1 MRKLLAIVNPLL
13 CSRRV
18 SANCT
23 DILRFGFSRMIHN
36 RQKRVQWIARVVWI
50 FVVLL
55 GCEYPIEHN
64 ESLAGRRAKE
74 FAEAAFVRQ
83 DFESAY
89 RELSDAAKRYVGLDD
104 FKKTIARLHTKGYPQ
119 RIELKEFEEV
129 PSERKA
135 IDIYLVGH
143 ASGQR
148 YYYRLMLE
156 GNAESD
162 YKVSVMNIEYGPPGG
177 SPLRKKFKVS

>member
-1 MRKLLAIVNPLL
+1 MFLQIALIF
-13 CSRRV
+13 S
-18 SANCT
+18 
-23 DILRFGFSRMIHN
+23 RFGFSRRILN
-36 RQKRVQWIARVVWI
+36 RQKRGQSITRVVWVCI
-50 FVVLL
+50 VVL

-89 RELSDAAKRYVGLDD
+89 RELSDGTKRYVSLDD
-104 FKKTIARLHTKGYPQ
+104 FKKTIARFHTKGYPL
-119 RIELKEFEEV
+119 RVELKEFEEV

-135 IDIYLVGH
+135 IEIYLVGQ

-148 YYYRLMLE
+148 YYYRVMLE
-156 GNAESD
+156 GSAESD
-162 YKVSVMNIEYGPPGG
+162 YKVSVMNIAYGPPGG
-177 SPLRKKFKVS
+177 SPLRRKFKGLT